1 MPFQTRS
8 FHLLSLVWAFV
19 SSSAPLYASPWQ
31 SDVTLSSVS
40 KKVVG
45 DVVDKL
51 GENLMVVY
59 QDKRNQWWFGTWSDG
74 LYRYD
79 GRVIVHFTT
88 KHGLSHHR
96 IDQIL
101 EDSAGILFFN
111 TPSGVHSFDGM
122 QFTVLHEYDSK
133 EWKWT
138 PSDLWF
144 TTPGYRGKVLRYDG
158 TKLHALQLPKVKVGE
173 EYIAKHPGAASPYG
187 VYTIYRDARKHLWF
201 GTVALGVCRY
211 DGKNFDW
218 LSSDDV
224 NELHDG
230 PANGVRSII
239 EDQEGHFWFNTRY
252 RYAVDPSPLLRSSG
266 PAMEGIF
273 QRLPGMGSLD
283 GKPDGEY
290 EYLSIAKD
298 HNNSLWI
305 ATYRH
310 GAFCFDGKQ
319 LKHYPVTDGSKTIT
333 LFSTYVDRAGTI
345 WLGTH
350 SNGAYRFNGNSF
362 ERFLPRQSPP
372 TKVAP

>member
-1 MPFQTRS
+1 MRLLMILFS
-8 FHLLSLVWAFV
+8 FLATELLIACSGGVLFGSTWNQP
-19 SSSAPLYASPWQ
+19 SSEGSTSQ
-31 SDVTLSSVS
+31 ST
-40 KKVVG
+40 VG

-59 QDKRNQWWFGTWSDG
+59 QDKRNQWWFGTWGDG

-79 GRVIVHFTT
+79 GKAIVHFET

-101 EDSAGILFFN
+101 EDSAGILYFN
-111 TPSGVHSFDGM
+111 TPSGVHSFDGL
-122 QFTVLHEYDSK
+122 QFTLLRESDSK

-138 PSDLWF
+138 PNDLWF
-144 TTPGYRGKVLRYDG
+144 TTSGYRGKVLRYDG
-158 TKLHALQLPKVKVGE
+158 TKLHALQLPKVEVGE
-173 EYIAKHPGAASPYG
+173 EFIAKHPGAASPYG
-187 VYTIYRDARKHLWF
+187 VYTIYRDKRKHVWF

-211 DGKNFDW
+211 DGKTFEW

-239 EDQEGHFWFNTRY
+239 EDHEGHFWFNTRY
-252 RYAVDPSPLLRSSG
+252 RYALDPSRLLRSSW
-266 PAMEGIF
+266 PAAEGIF

-290 EYLSIAKD
+290 EYLSISKD

-305 ATYRH
+305 ATYRN
-310 GAFCFDGKQ
+310 GAFCYDGKQ
-319 LKHYPVTDGSKTIT
+319 LKHYPVMDGPKTVT
-333 LFSTYVDRAGTI
+333 LFSTYVDREGTI

-350 SNGAYRFNGNSF
+350 SNGAYRFNGTSF
-362 ERFLPRQSPP
+362 ERFLPRHSLPANI
-372 TKVAP
+372 AP